1 MFAAITNQKQTSMK
15 RYFYYAVQ
23 VVILLVLFMACKK
36 LTTDAFQEHPVL
48 TTALNVAVIN
58 DDDQLPVVGVKVI
71 ISRKISPKD
80 DYVRIDTVRTDQKG
94 QINGY
99 MLPYPNIL
107 KIEVDTTY
115 YHKAVETLEF
125 VTENGGSV
133 TLHTTPKYGMAPLS
147 IAVANTTTSAPIPGI
162 ALSVSSRAPEQSQW
176 LSTGPEN
183 VDAAGKL
190 MVSLPYPNE
199 VRVAIADTIK
209 YFPDTV
215 ITNLKNVR
223 GTSVVLK
230 TELKPLTVPL
240 EVTVLDKDNQAPLA
254 NVEIAIWQ
262 KLTGE
267 TDFKDIGLL
276 GTTDVKG
283 KVILNAPYSGEVL
296 VKTNDDLYYLADSYI
311 TRLAYEKNR
320 KITLSSKLQNPVV
333 PVELSVFS
341 AVYGINNKRAAFG
354 VPVKVSYRKKG
365 QTTFTDF
372 VTSTI
377 AANGKLTISI
387 PYGEEFKFVV
397 AGDDRF
403 ADKTISYT
411 NVGGALKA
419 IDFSLDLRP
428 AKYPEPVLTNLQ
440 VGTLVLNNSLSVT
453 KPQDIAVDK
462 LGNRY
467 LTETSGHRILRVD
480 RFGNTTVLAGAGT
493 LGFQDGDGVTAK
505 FNGPWGLAIDKDGN
519 LYASDNVASGST
531 SNRIRKITIDATYKT
546 TVSTIAGSASAGGA
560 DGVGTAATF
569 SRPAGLCYDEARNCL
584 YVAEWSGHRVRKIDL
599 ATNTVSLIAGTGSA
613 GTPTAGV
620 GASATFNFP
629 WGVKLSADG
638 SSLYVSCWTGN
649 SISKIRL
656 ADNNVTI
663 LGITKT
669 NMGSPRGIY
678 LSPSNQL
685 FLSNTTGNYISKMQT
700 ELEGNLSTFT
710 RVTSSGT
717 AGNVDGAAGVAQFDG
732 PVGLTYDP
740 YTGIFFIADGDRT
753 NNKIRTMKS
762 SDIQ

>member
-1 MFAAITNQKQTSMK
+1 MK
-15 RYFYYAVQ
+15 KYFYYAVQ
-23 VVILLVLFMACKK
+23 VVILLVVFMACKK
-36 LTTDAFQEHPVL
+36 LTTDAFLEHPVL
-48 TTALNVAVIN
+48 KAPLNIAVVN

-71 ISRKISPKD
+71 ISRKTSPKD
-80 DYVRIDTVRTDQKG
+80 EYVRVDTVRTNEKG

-99 MLPYPNIL
+99 MLPYPNYL

-115 YHKAVETLEF
+115 YHKGEQMLEF
-125 VTENGGSV
+125 VTENGV
-133 TLHTTPKYGMAPLS
+133 NVMLHTTPKYGMAPLS
-147 IAVANTTTSAPIPGI
+147 IGVNNTTTDLPIPGL
-162 ALSVSSRAPEQSQW
+162 ALSISSRAPEKTEW

-183 VDAAGKL
+183 ADATGKL

-199 VRVAIADTIK
+199 VRVAVADTIR

-215 ITNLKNVR
+215 VTNLKNVR
-223 GTSVVLK
+223 GEAVALK

-240 EVTVLDKDNQAPLA
+240 EVTLLDKDNQNPLA
-254 NVEIAIWQ
+254 NAEIAVLL

-267 TDFKDIGLL
+267 TDFKDINLVGI
-276 GTTDVKG
+276 TNNDG
-283 KVILNAPYSGEVL
+283 KVILNAPYSGEVM
-296 VKTNDDLYYLADSYI
+296 VKTNDDIYYLPDSYI

-320 KITLSSKLQNPVV
+320 KITLLSKLLNPLV

-341 AVYGINNKRAAFG
+341 AVYGMNNKRAAFG
-354 VPVKVSYRKKG
+354 TNVKVSFRKKG
-365 QTTFTDF
+365 QTVFTNLL
-372 VTSTI
+372 TSAI
-377 AANGKLTISI
+377 AANGKLTMSV
-387 PYGEEFKFVV
+387 PLGDEFKFEVI
-397 AGDDRF
+397 GNDQF
-403 ADKTISYT
+403 ADKTITYT
-411 NVGGALKA
+411 NVGFTLKA
-419 IDFSLDLRP
+419 IDFALDLRP

-440 VGTLVLNNSLSVT
+440 VGTLALNNSLSVT

-467 LTETSGHRILRVD
+467 LTETSGHRIIRVD

-505 FNGPWGLAIDKDGN
+505 FNGPWGLAIDRDGN
-519 LYASDNVASGST
+519 LYVSDNVSSGST

-546 TVSTIAGSASAGGA
+546 TVSTIAGSATAGGTN
-560 DGVGTAATF
+560 GVGTAASF
-569 SRPAGLCYDEARNCL
+569 NRPAGLCYDEARNCL

-599 ATNTVSLIAGTGSA
+599 ATNTVSLIAGTGTA
-613 GTPTAGV
+613 GTPTGGV
-620 GASATFNFP
+620 GAGAVFNFP

-638 SSLYVSCWTGN
+638 TSLYVSCWTGN

-663 LGITKT
+663 LGIGKT

-700 ELEGNLSTFT
+700 EVEGNLSTFT
-710 RVTSSGT
+710 RVTSTGT
-717 AGNVDGAAGVAQFDG
+717 AGNIDGAANIARFDG
-732 PVGLTYDP
+732 PVGITYDP
-740 YTGIFFIADGDRT
+740 YTGMFYIADGDRT